1 METCAIETAI
11 EPTASVKP
19 VSTFAEL
26 RQRARQAGPRCVG
39 VVQAEDDVALTAAS
53 QALLAAIAT
62 PVLIGN
68 RERIRAR
75 IKELGLRELE
85 QEAEIVDSEEA
96 ARTAVQLVR
105 EGHVDMLLKGHLR
118 TDELLHPILDRENG
132 LRTDRL
138 LCDVAFFELHTPE
151 GTRLVGVSDGA
162 LNVAPTLQKKK
173 QIVEGAIDVLHSL
186 GVAHP
191 RIAVMSAVEVVT
203 DAIPSTMDAHA
214 LAQMGAEGA
223 FGDAEVYG
231 PLALDN
237 ALLEWAA
244 RAKGIEH
251 PVAGHADCLI
261 VPNIEAGNLLV
272 KALLF
277 LAGWESG
284 HVAAGARVPILIPS
298 RVETAQDKLNAI
310 ALGVLYAAR

>member
-1 METCAIETAI
+1 MEICAEEAATAT
-11 EPTASVKP
+11 PATRTQVH
-19 VSTFAEL
+19 TFAEL
-26 RQRARQAGPRCVG
+26 RDRARQLGPRRVG
-39 VVQAEDDVALTAAS
+39 VVQAEDDVALSAAHH
-53 QALLAAIAT
+53 AMLAGIAT

-75 IKELGLRELE
+75 VDELDLRELA
-85 QEAEIVDSEEA
+85 QDAEVVQTEEA
-96 ARTAVQLVR
+96 ARTAVRLVR
-105 EGHVDMLLKGHLR
+105 EGHVDMILKGHLR

-132 LRTDRL
+132 LRTGRL
-138 LCDVAFFELHTPE
+138 LCDVALFEHHTPE

-162 LNVAPTLQKKK
+162 LNVAPTLEKKK
-173 QIVEGAIDVLHSL
+173 QIIEGAIDVMHSL
-186 GVAHP
+186 GVARP
-191 RIAVMSAVEVVT
+191 RIAVMSALEMVT
-203 DAIPSTMDAHA
+203 EAIPSTVDAHA
-214 LAQMGAEGA
+214 LAQMAAEGA

-237 ALLEWAA
+237 ALLDWAA
-244 RAKGIEH
+244 RAKGIDH

-272 KALLF
+272 KALMF
-277 LAGWESG
+277 LAGWQCG

-310 ALGVLYAAR
+310 ALGVLYATR